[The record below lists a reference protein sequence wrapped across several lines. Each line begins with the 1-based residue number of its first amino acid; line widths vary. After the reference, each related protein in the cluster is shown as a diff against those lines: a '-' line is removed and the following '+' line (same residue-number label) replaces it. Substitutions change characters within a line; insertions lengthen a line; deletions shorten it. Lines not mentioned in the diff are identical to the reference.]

1 MLNNTQ
7 PSSSGT
13 VTPFDSEE
21 KARTIVEAV
30 ARQALEILNG
40 FRPAT
45 SLNKILIPQE
55 QESFAKRVSCV
66 RAYRRNAG
74 IKVLPRVSVGGVH
87 ICRVSDEVIEAN
99 SVVRDSL
106 RARFVCMRWE
116 KKRSGWKITALELG

>member
-7 PSSSGT
+7 PSSPGT
-13 VTPFDSEE
+13 HTPFDNDE
-21 KARTIVEAV
+21 KARTVVEAV

-40 FRPAT
+40 YRPPT
-45 SLNKILIPQE
+45 SLSKILIPQE

-66 RAYRRNAG
+66 KTYRKNAG
-74 IKVLPRVSVGGVH
+74 IRVSPRISVGGVH
-87 ICRVSDEVIEAN
+87 ICRVNDDVIEAN